1 MNQFKKIHEEIN
13 SVKLAIDKYEAVKA
27 RDIKQFV
34 EISRFARLD
43 TSENGEQLIAICDR
57 DKIWFFVPTSL
68 EQVCSKVAEEE
79 GIDITEVKLPDE
91 GLRVKF
97 NKIDISNGR
106 TYIETIIDWER
117 RSRWKA
123 AYFYYE
129 KTYKESMLGWSYG
142 IQ

>member
-1 MNQFKKIHEEIN
+1 MNQFKKVHEEIK
-13 SVKLAIDKYEAVKA
+13 SVKLAIDKYESVKT

-79 GIDITEVKLPDE
+79 GCDITEIKLPEE

-106 TYIETIIDWER
+106 TYIETIID
-117 RSRWKA
+117 
-123 AYFYYE
+123 
-129 KTYKESMLGWSYG
+129 
-142 IQ
+142 

>member
-1 MNQFKKIHEEIN
+1 MNQFKKVHEEIN
-13 SVKLAIDKYEAVKA
+13 SVKLAIDKYESVKA

-43 TSENGEQLIAICDR
+43 TSENGQQLIAICDR

-68 EQVCSKVAEEE
+68 EQVCNKVADDENV
-79 GIDITEVKLPDE
+79 DITEIKLPEE

-106 TYIETIIDWER
+106 TYIETIID
-117 RSRWKA
+117 
-123 AYFYYE
+123 
-129 KTYKESMLGWSYG
+129 
-142 IQ
+142 